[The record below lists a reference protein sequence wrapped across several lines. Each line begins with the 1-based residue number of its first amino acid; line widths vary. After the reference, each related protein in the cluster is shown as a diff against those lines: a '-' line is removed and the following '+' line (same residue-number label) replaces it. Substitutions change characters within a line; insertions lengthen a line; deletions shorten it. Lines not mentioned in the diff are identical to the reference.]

1 VLQVLREWNNIDISN
16 HLKDYNKCCEIDHN
30 WHGILFLSYCGRQP
44 HSGTL
49 GNIVGGLFFVAV
61 IYWFVYESKILSG
74 SRIQNAS
81 DPSDRLP
88 NRSYPI
94 KQVVTLKVIFL

>member
-74 SRIQNAS
+74 SRKTPQTHPI
-81 DPSDRLP
+81 DFPTDRIPSNRLS
-88 NRSYPI
+88 R
-94 KQVVTLKVIFL
+94 

>member
-1 VLQVLREWNNIDISN
+1 MASCFFPIVVV
-16 HLKDYNKCCEIDHN
+16 
-30 WHGILFLSYCGRQP
+30 YCGRQP

-74 SRIQNAS
+74 SRLGMIRAAKDAGYPRAS
-81 DPSDRLP
+81 KTPQTHPIDFPTDRIPSNRLS
-88 NRSYPI
+88 R
-94 KQVVTLKVIFL
+94 

>member
-74 SRIQNAS
+74 SRQNAS

>member
-74 SRIQNAS
+74 SRSKTPQTHPI
-81 DPSDRLP
+81 DFPTDRIPSNRLS
-88 NRSYPI
+88 R
-94 KQVVTLKVIFL
+94 